1 MEGVVAGRNH
11 DAAVK
16 LVHLGDVRHAGRG
29 GDVHQAGVR
38 TGGRDAGGQGAL
50 KHIAGPAGVFSDHDL
65 ALVVPAVVPAQEAA
79 HLKSVVHGEGH
90 VGLAAKT
97 VRTKIF
103 RHSRSLQIH
112 NSYLRICMVRS
123 QRNTQASS
131 CVEYHYTTSAA
142 SLSILGFR
150 IEQKRQPKWLSLLC
164 WRYLFFR
171 PVSRQVSSAQ
181 VSLTS
186 VFGMGT
192 GGPSLQSTPTRCP
205 KTAYIIFSRFVKAKR
220 GDPYGNRTH
229 VCGVRGRRLNRLT
242 NGPLVHLQGLE
253 PWTP

>member
-1 MEGVVAGRNH
+1 MVGLDVCLELLDVGGAAALIDVDAVGFIIDDMRLGPQSLKDILGDHPSAAVGAVQGHLHVLVGVGGQADEVADVAVPAGGVVDDPADVCAGGIGQVFLAVEIGLDLVNDLLLHLFAVAVDELDAVVMEGVVAGRDH

-38 TGGRDAGGQGAL
+38 TGGRDAGSQGAL

-79 HLKSVVHGEGH
+79 HLKRVVHGEGH

-112 NSYLRICMVRS
+112 NS
-123 QRNTQASS
+123 
-131 CVEYHYTTSAA
+131 
-142 SLSILGFR
+142 
-150 IEQKRQPKWLSLLC
+150 
-164 WRYLFFR
+164 
-171 PVSRQVSSAQ
+171 
-181 VSLTS
+181 
-186 VFGMGT
+186 
-192 GGPSLQSTPTRCP
+192 
-205 KTAYIIFSRFVKAKR
+205 
-220 GDPYGNRTH
+220 
-229 VCGVRGRRLNRLT
+229 
-242 NGPLVHLQGLE
+242 
-253 PWTP
+253 